1 MPKIKKEHI
10 LNLLITSIAICAN
23 EILGVFVQ
31 DDLTS
36 ATVFGALSFAMLIAY
51 LIIGDKK

>member
-1 MPKIKKEHI
+1 MSKIKQEHI

-31 DDLTS
+31 DDWIS
-36 ATVFGALSFAMLIAY
+36 ATAFGALSFAMLIAY
-51 LIIGDKK
+51 FIIGDKK